1 MSTPAGSPVRT
12 VPVRAGVAVGMT
24 QQYIA
29 GELSIL
35 LAQLQAVTPDE
46 TAARDVADLRREA
59 ESRPL
64 AALPRVVVRAL
75 ALDDGLCWQSLTR
88 GDAAAFTLQ
97 ARVGADL
104 REFSVCAG
112 LLADP

>member
-1 MSTPAGSPVRT
+1 
-12 VPVRAGVAVGMT
+12 MT

-35 LAQLQAVTPDE
+35 LAQLQAVAADE
-46 TAARDVADLRREA
+46 TAARDVAALRHEA
-59 ESRPL
+59 ETRPL
-64 AALPRVVVRAL
+64 SALPRVVLRAL

-88 GDAAAFTLQ
+88 GDGAAFTRQ

-112 LLADP
+112 LLTDP

>member
-1 MSTPAGSPVRT
+1 MPASAGSPVRT
-12 VPVRAGVAVGMT
+12 VPVSRGVAVGMT

-35 LAQLQAVTPDE
+35 LAQLQAVAADE
-46 TAARDVADLRREA
+46 MAARGVAELRREA
-59 ESRPL
+59 ETRPL
-64 AALPRVVVRAL
+64 TALTRVVARAL
-75 ALDDGLCWQSLTR
+75 ALDDGLCWDSLSR
-88 GDAAAFTLQ
+88 GDEAAFTRQ
-97 ARVGADL
+97 AHIGTDL

>member
-1 MSTPAGSPVRT
+1 MSTSVDSPVSG
-12 VPVRAGVAVGMT
+12 GVAVTMT
-24 QQYIA
+24 QQYIV

-35 LAQLQAVTPDE
+35 LAQLQAVAADE
-46 TAARDVADLRREA
+46 GAARDVAGLRREA
-59 ESRPL
+59 ETRPL

-75 ALDDGLCWQSLTR
+75 ALDDGLCWDSLAR
-88 GDAAAFTLQ
+88 GDTTAFTRQ

>member
-1 MSTPAGSPVRT
+1 MPVSG
-12 VPVRAGVAVGMT
+12 GVAVGMT

-35 LAQLQAVTPDE
+35 LASLQAVAADE
-46 TAARDVADLRREA
+46 TAARDVAGLRREA
-59 ESRPL
+59 ETWPV
-64 AALPRVVVRAL
+64 AALTRVVVRAL
-75 ALDDGLCWQSLTR
+75 ALDDSLCWNSLAR
-88 GDAAAFTLQ
+88 GDEAAFIRQ
-97 ARVGADL
+97 ALVGADL

>member
-1 MSTPAGSPVRT
+1 VR
-12 VPVRAGVAVGMT
+12 VGAGVQMT

-35 LAQLQAVTPDE
+35 LARLQAVTPDE
-46 TAARDVADLRREA
+46 TAARDLAALRREA
-59 ESRPL
+59 ETRPL

-88 GDAAAFTLQ
+88 GDGAAFERQ
-97 ARVGADL
+97 ARAGADL
-104 REFSVCAG
+104 REFGVCAG
-112 LLADP
+112 LLTDP

>member
-1 MSTPAGSPVRT
+1 
-12 VPVRAGVAVGMT
+12 MT

-35 LAQLQAVTPDE
+35 LGQLQAVADE
-46 TAARDVADLRREA
+46 TAARDAAGLRREA
-59 ESRPL
+59 ETRPL
-64 AALPRVVVRAL
+64 AALTRVVVRAL
-75 ALDDGLCWQSLTR
+75 ALDDGLCWDSLAR
-88 GDAAAFTLQ
+88 GDQTAFTRQ

>member
-1 MSTPAGSPVRT
+1 MRTAPVSGG
-12 VPVRAGVAVGMT
+12 AAVEMT

-35 LAQLQAVTPDE
+35 LAQLQAVAADE
-46 TAARDVADLRREA
+46 TAARNVAELRSEA
-59 ESRPL
+59 ETRPL
-64 AALPRVVVRAL
+64 AALPYVVARAL
-75 ALDDGLCWQSLTR
+75 ALDDGMCWQSLTR
-88 GDAAAFTLQ
+88 GDGAAFARQ
-97 ARVGADL
+97 ACAGADL

>member
-1 MSTPAGSPVRT
+1 MPTWAGFPVRT
-12 VPVRAGVAVGMT
+12 VPVSGGAAVGMT

-35 LAQLQAVTPDE
+35 LAQLQAVTSDE
-46 TAARDVADLRREA
+46 TAAQNVAALRREA
-59 ESRPL
+59 ETRPL
-64 AALPRVVVRAL
+64 PTLTRVVVRAL
-75 ALDDGLCWQSLTR
+75 ALDDGLCWESLAR
-88 GDAAAFTLQ
+88 GDEAAFTRQ

-112 LLADP
+112 LLTDP

>member
-1 MSTPAGSPVRT
+1 
-12 VPVRAGVAVGMT
+12 VPVSGGVTVGMT

-35 LAQLQAVTPDE
+35 LAQLQAVAADE
-46 TAARDVADLRREA
+46 TTARDVAELRREA
-59 ESRPL
+59 ETRPL
-64 AALPRVVVRAL
+64 TALPRVVARAL

-88 GDAAAFTLQ
+88 GDGAAFTRQ
-97 ARVGADL
+97 ARAGADL

-112 LLADP
+112 LLTDP